1 MRHLID
7 QLIANRFIVVQ
18 VARYL
23 LSRGLYG
30 IEGVVFLDERDRQMI
45 LLRAGLK
52 VLEAAAS
59 ERVSESTREY
69 PEIGRD

>member
-30 IEGVVFLDERDRQMI
+30 IEGVVFLDERDRQWDELSQD
-45 LLRAGLK
+45 LLNYKELSKRRNLDISAQ
-52 VLEAAAS
+52 
-59 ERVSESTREY
+59 T
-69 PEIGRD
+69 